1 MPKLVSTD
9 DLKEAIA
16 ETVRRGDLRWLK
28 RVEAKEMMV
37 ETIDEEVGPLTVE
50 ELEEVLDEMSDE

>member
-16 ETVRRGDLRWLK
+16 ETVRRGDVRWLK
-28 RVEAKEMMV
+28 RVEAEEM
-37 ETIDEEVGPLTVE
+37 ISQALDDGIGPLTMD
-50 ELEEVLDEMSDE
+50 ELEEVIDEMSDE

>member
-16 ETVRRGDLRWLK
+16 ETVRHGDVRWLK

-37 ETIDEEVGPLTVE
+37 ETIDDEVGPLTMD
-50 ELEEVLDEMSDE
+50 ELEEVLDEMVD

>member
-28 RVEAKEMMV
+28 RVEAEEMMV
-37 ETIDEEVGPLTVE
+37 ETIDEEVGPLTMD
-50 ELEEVLDEMSDE
+50 ELEEVLDEMVD

>member
-9 DLKEAIA
+9 DLKEAVA

-28 RVEAKEMMV
+28 RVEAEEMMV
-37 ETIDEEVGPLTVE
+37 ETIDEEVGPLTMD
-50 ELEEVLDEMSDE
+50 ELEEVLDEMVD